1 MRWIS
6 IITIL
11 FFSLG
16 CNSDQMIN
24 ADHGYRQ
31 PAEYEPTKAVWMQW
45 PRNTHKL
52 DAPIEEVLFQMFKE
66 ITPYAHLNLL
76 ITDTALKREI
86 LMKGKKYSI
95 DSSRISF
102 LLFPYNEFWTR
113 DMGPRFL
120 INKLKKKAMADFSF
134 NTWSYA
140 DENDPLAI
148 LDEKLDEKIAASLKM
163 PIYSSPLIAEGG
175 DNEINS
181 KGVLMLTE
189 SVQFLRNPQLTK
201 KHIEEEYRKTLGATS
216 FIWFKKGLRDD
227 DFTLHGPLVTKQG
240 DYLFTCL
247 TTNGHVDEY
256 TRFVNDST
264 ILMAFGDVLSEN
276 LIEKETAT
284 RLAENLTI
292 LKRSRNAD
300 GKPFQIIFLPL
311 VPPQIS
317 EMKKG
322 DGTYDIL
329 QSMTFKN
336 DIKYGFRDKPEKM
349 IAAASYLN
357 FVIINKLVL
366 VPFYGLETDEKAM
379 VAFKKAFPD
388 KKIVPIN
395 PLALNWGG
403 GGMHCITQNEPF

>member
-6 IITIL
+6 ILMIL
-11 FFSLG
+11 FFSLS
-16 CNSDQMIN
+16 CKTDQMIN
-24 ADHGYRQ
+24 ANHGYRQ

-45 PRNTHKL
+45 PANTHKQ

-66 ITPYAHLNLL
+66 ITPYAQLNLL
-76 ITDTALKREI
+76 ITDTSLTKEI
-86 LMKGKKYSI
+86 LMKGKKYNLNTSQ
-95 DSSRISF
+95 ISF

-120 INKLKKKAMADFSF
+120 INKQRKKAMADFSF

-148 LDEKLDEKIAASLKM
+148 LDEKLDERIAAFLKM
-163 PIYSSPLIAEGG
+163 PLYSSPLIAEGG

-201 KHIEEEYRKTLGATS
+201 KQIEEEYRKTLGATS

-227 DFTLHGPLVTKQG
+227 DFTLHGPLITKQG
-240 DYLFTCL
+240 DSLFTCL

-256 TRFVNDST
+256 ARFVNDST

-284 RLAENLTI
+284 RLAENLNI
-292 LKRSRNAD
+292 LRRSRNAD
-300 GKPFQIIFLPL
+300 GKPFYIIFLPL

-317 EMKKG
+317 AMKKG

-329 QSMTFKN
+329 QSMTFKPEL
-336 DIKYGFRDKPEKM
+336 KYGFKDKPEKM